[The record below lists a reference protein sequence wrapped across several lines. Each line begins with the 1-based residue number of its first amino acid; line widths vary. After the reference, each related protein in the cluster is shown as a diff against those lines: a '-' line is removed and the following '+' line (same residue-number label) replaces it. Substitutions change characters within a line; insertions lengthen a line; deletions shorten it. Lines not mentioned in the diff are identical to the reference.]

1 MDQELTK
8 PAKIDKNGNIALYFG
23 EVLQGSTK
31 NIRLYA
37 KNTINYPIR
46 LEPIIANPAEQDLKI
61 RRYPTILDAG
71 ASAPV
76 DVEFTPAL
84 DRIEPLRTTF
94 DFRKIILSSV

>member
-1 MDQELTK
+1 MDQELKK
-8 PAKIDKNGNIALYFG
+8 PAPMDKNGNLALNFG
-23 EVLQGSTK
+23 VVLQGSTK

-37 KNTINYPIR
+37 KNTINYPIQ
-46 LEPIIANPAEQDLKI
+46 LEPIISDPAEQDLKV

-84 DRIEPLRTTF
+84 DRIQPLSTTF
-94 DFRKIILSSV
+94 DFRKIILSSI